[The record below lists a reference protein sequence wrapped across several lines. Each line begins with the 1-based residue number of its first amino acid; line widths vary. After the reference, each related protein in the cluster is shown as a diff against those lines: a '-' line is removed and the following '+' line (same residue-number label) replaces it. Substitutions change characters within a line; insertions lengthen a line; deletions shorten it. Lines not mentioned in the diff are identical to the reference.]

1 MCNSCENKS
10 LSRFG
15 DDARPVTLTRI
26 MGALREVGIDFHV
39 EGSESDIL
47 VVEFSRFTVL
57 IALDGAYGQ
66 LFSLKA
72 VPKVNV
78 HSSRAADLAFAVSE
92 SNNRL
97 LWPAS
102 SFTEKEDGYLEV
114 AITIR
119 YELRAGLSDTQLEDM
134 IDISMCSVQ
143 TALEIL
149 SEHVPELAGV
159 PDGFTERFG
168 ESNTGTLVPVTLERV
183 QRVLAAEGIEN
194 VEMEPEEQAIYAFI
208 NGYYFVFRMDGRRW
222 MSVRAYFDSDTA
234 KFNYGELLQVL
245 NDFNAGEHESM
256 AHAASSDDHI
266 GIALEQHFLV
276 DRGMSAGQI
285 GCAIHGAIFGHLDAI
300 SELEPVVKH
309 LVREDAEIEGPYL
322 DFDWEDEADPEQLET
337 PDN

>member
-119 YELRAGLSDTQLEDM
+119 YELRAGLSDM
-134 IDISMCSVQ
+134 
-143 TALEIL
+143 
-149 SEHVPELAGV
+149 HVRC
-159 PDGFTERFG
+159 GFW
-168 ESNTGTLVPVTLERV
+168 VPVFRRPGTAGFRV
-183 QRVLAAEGIEN
+183 VGTGAGAPGS
-194 VEMEPEEQAIYAFI
+194 A
-208 NGYYFVFRMDGRRW
+208 RRC
-222 MSVRAYFDSDTA
+222 
-234 KFNYGELLQVL
+234 GL
-245 NDFNAGEHESM
+245 
-256 AHAASSDDHI
+256 
-266 GIALEQHFLV
+266 
-276 DRGMSAGQI
+276 
-285 GCAIHGAIFGHLDAI
+285 FG
-300 SELEPVVKH
+300 
-309 LVREDAEIEGPYL
+309 
-322 DFDWEDEADPEQLET
+322 
-337 PDN
+337 